1 MKDFSP
7 HAILRPPS
15 IPDEEVENLIRLSLT
30 SLGCTAPV
38 ALLIEPP
45 GPWTQRDEPSLQ
57 EPWPVFVKSAG
68 QMSR

>member
-30 SLGCTAPV
+30 SLGHVAPV
-38 ALLIEPP
+38 VLLIEPP
-45 GPWTQRDEPSLQ
+45 GPWTRRNIARAAISVSILRGCGRIL
-57 EPWPVFVKSAG
+57 S
-68 QMSR
+68 